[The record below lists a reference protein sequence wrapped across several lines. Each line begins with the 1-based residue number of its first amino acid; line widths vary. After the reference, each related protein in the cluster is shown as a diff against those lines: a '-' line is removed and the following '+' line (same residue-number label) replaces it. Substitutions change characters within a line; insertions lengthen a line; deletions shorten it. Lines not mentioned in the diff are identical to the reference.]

1 MIEKNDFQINQLSD
15 YEMLLGEIR
24 SDPLKINRK
33 LLKNGVEPIAVDI
46 LKLEEKRIEETSKM
60 MKQQFLIDKLE
71 EEIKRAQAENKEV
84 RVIELLNEKAPRNV
98 MVKQFKTDIEEMESE
113 IKSMLSNINSSL
125 QS

>member
-1 MIEKNDFQINQLSD
+1 MTEKNDFQINQLSD

-33 LLKNGVEPIAVDI
+33 LLKNGAEPIAVDI
-46 LKLEEKRIEETSKM
+46 LKLQDKRIEETSKM
-60 MKQQFLIDKLE
+60 MKQQFIIDKLE
-71 EEIKRAQAENKEV
+71 EEIKKAQAENKEV

-113 IKSMLSNINSSL
+113 IKSMLSKINSSL